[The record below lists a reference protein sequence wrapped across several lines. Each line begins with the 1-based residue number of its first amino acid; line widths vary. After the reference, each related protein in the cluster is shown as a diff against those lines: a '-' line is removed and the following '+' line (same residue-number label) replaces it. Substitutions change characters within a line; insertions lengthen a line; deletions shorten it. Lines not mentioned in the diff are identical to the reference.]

1 MPKIC
6 WDQNFDLGFCYFEI
20 ENCENF
26 PILDWE
32 KRSKFPNYYEI
43 ITSNIIP
50 IPIFPI
56 SML

>member
-1 MPKIC
+1 MSKIC

-32 KRSKFPNYYEI
+32 KRSKFPNYCEI
-43 ITSNIIP
+43 ITFNIIP